1 MCPFNMI
8 LRIIVFNVAFY
19 GLIIYIIVLNSF
31 VTDKF
36 YNLLIIS
43 SAFLVTSFWLFAVT
57 GFHLLYNLKNVF
69 SFITEK
75 EYISILRFHNAL

>member
-1 MCPFNMI
+1 MCPFNMK
-8 LRIIVFNVAFY
+8 LRILVFNVAFY
-19 GLIIYIIVLNSF
+19 GLLIFIFVLNSF
-31 VTDKF
+31 VSDKF

-43 SAFLVTSFWLFAVT
+43 AAFLAISFWLFAIT

-75 EYISILRFHNAL
+75 EY